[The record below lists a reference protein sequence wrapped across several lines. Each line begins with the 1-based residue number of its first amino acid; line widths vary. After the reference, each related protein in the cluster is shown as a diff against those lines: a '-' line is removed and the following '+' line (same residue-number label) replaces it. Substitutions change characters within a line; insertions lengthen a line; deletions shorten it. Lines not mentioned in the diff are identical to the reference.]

1 MELRKFFA
9 NFAGRNGSAAP
20 AAILPGKNF
29 SADNIIGKLQA
40 CLFYGYRI
48 MTQED
53 NSRREQHRGVV
64 THVAG
69 RGRYSVRIHR
79 RPSGACGGCSLS
91 GLCSNSSDEA
101 VVLTA
106 GGAPGIAEGTEVTVT
121 STGRAR
127 RDAVVRLLAVP
138 LAAMLGGAVV
148 AQLLGADEAVVALAA
163 LGAGVLALVGAGLA
177 SRRKVYWEITDIR
190 S

>member
-29 SADNIIGKLQA
+29 SADNIIGKLQTR
-40 CLFYGYRI
+40 LFYGYRI

-53 NSRREQHRGVV
+53 NARREQHRGVV

-69 RGRYSVRIHR
+69 RGPYSVRIHR

-91 GLCSNSSDEA
+91 GLCSNSSDDA

-106 GGAPGIAEGTEVTVT
+106 GGPPGIAEGAEVTVT

-127 RDAVVRLLAVP
+127 RDAVVRLLAAP
-138 LAAMLGGAVV
+138 LAAMLGGAVA

-163 LGAGVLALVGAGLA
+163 LGAGILALVGAGLA

>member
-1 MELRKFFA
+1 
-9 NFAGRNGSAAP
+9 
-20 AAILPGKNF
+20 
-29 SADNIIGKLQA
+29 
-40 CLFYGYRI
+40 

-53 NSRREQHRGVV
+53 NARRERHRGVV
-64 THVAG
+64 TDVAG

-91 GLCSNSSDEA
+91 GLCSNSSDDA

-106 GGAPGIAEGTEVTVT
+106 CGTPGIAEGTEVTVT
-121 STGRAR
+121 SIGHAHREAL
-127 RDAVVRLLAVP
+127 VRLIAMP
-138 LAAMLGGAVV
+138 LVAMLGGAVV
-148 AQLLGADEAVVALAA
+148 AQLLGADEAVVALAP
-163 LGAGVLALVGAGLA
+163 LGAGALALVGGGLA

>member
-1 MELRKFFA
+1 
-9 NFAGRNGSAAP
+9 
-20 AAILPGKNF
+20 
-29 SADNIIGKLQA
+29 
-40 CLFYGYRI
+40 

-53 NSRREQHRGVV
+53 NARCEQHRGVV

-91 GLCSNSSDEA
+91 GLCSNSSDDA

-106 GGAPGIAEGTEVTVT
+106 GGAPGIAEGAEVTVT

-138 LAAMLGGAVV
+138 LAAMLGGAVA